1 MARSLPPCTWKNGF
15 AEPAEI
21 ATWANEANY
30 VTEDGEKSHYT
41 KPPAEELPSSTVH
54 NRLGR
59 NALRTWPTLYDGTES
74 PHGQPIWWKPS
85 TEVDVLICGGK
96 HSYLS
101 ENLRSLKFVLAGPFG
116 LEVALGLARQGLSFR
131 ILGIL
136 SDETYCPPAV
146 R

>member
-54 NRLGR
+54 NSLGR

-101 ENLRSLKFVLAGPFG
+101 ENLRSLKFGLAGPFG